1 MPFGQRLLNPIL
13 TRTLRH
19 PVMQELFHHRHEW
32 WRQLRGKPQ
41 QVEVWLRFTDPY
53 SYLLIQTLPNFISH
67 FDVKLIFKLL
77 PYQEPNQ
84 FFSYYLRDAWHLA
97 QFHQLQFHHFHAP
110 SEEQCLI
117 ASQLL
122 LANRHLPTDEFLIL
136 AKQVF
141 LCLWEHQHQKL
152 AMLSLRFQN
161 LSVSTTHK
169 KLQQAQLLF
178 DSLNF
183 NKSAMLQFH
192 RSFYWGIDELP
203 LLAKRLELVN
213 LDQAGHPFSL
223 HQDQHQSNQDYLIN
237 DWQQL
242 AQIRSQKYELD
253 FYFNF
258 QDPLSYIYLIATQHL
273 SQHYQIKLNLR
284 PIYLDDDS
292 RQHDLHFSFYE
303 LIHLQELAQ
312 SYNLQINSNYIL
324 SAQGLRHCFALF
336 YAALL
341 QDQASAMTEKILA
354 AIWTD
359 NKDLSYLPHLQS
371 LLADLGYNN
380 KQFKELL
387 KQQAWHGMIEHNT
400 NQWLQLDL
408 PELPSFYLQGEK
420 RISVCGAHRLWT
432 LEMTLIEQLNEQNT
446 LK

>member
-41 QVEVWLRFTDPY
+41 QVVVWLRFTDPY
-53 SYLLIQTLPNFISH
+53 SYLLIQTLPDFITH
-67 FDVKLIFKLL
+67 FDVKLIFKFL
-77 PYQEPNQ
+77 PYQEPDQ

-110 SEEQCLI
+110 SEEQCFI

-122 LANRHLPTDEFLIL
+122 IANRHLPTDEFLIL

-161 LSVSTTHK
+161 LAASSTQK
-169 KLQQAQLLF
+169 KLKQAQILF
-178 DSLNF
+178 ESQQF
-183 NKSAMLQFH
+183 RKAAMLQFH
-192 RSFYWGIDELP
+192 RSYYWGIDELP
-203 LLAKRLELVN
+203 LLAKRLEQLN
-213 LDQAGHPFSL
+213 DDQSGHPFCL
-223 HQDQHQSNQDYLIN
+223 NQDQHQSTQHYLIN

-258 QDPLSYIYLIATQHL
+258 QDPLSYIYLIATHHL
-273 SQHYQIKLNLR
+273 TEHYQIKLNLR
-284 PIYLDDDS
+284 PIYLEEDS
-292 RQHDLHFSFYE
+292 RQHGQDLSFEE
-303 LIHLQELAQ
+303 LTHLQELAQ
-312 SYNLQINSNYIL
+312 SYQLQINPSYIL
-324 SAQGLRHCFALF
+324 SAQGLTHCFALF
-336 YAALL
+336 YLALV
-341 QDQASAMTEKILA
+341 QEKTPQITQHILTS
-354 AIWTD
+354 IWTD

-420 RISVCGAHRLWT
+420 RISVCGAHRLWA
-432 LEMTLIEQLNEQNT
+432 LEMALIEQFNNQNP

>member
-41 QVEVWLRFTDPY
+41 QVVVWLRFTDPY
-53 SYLLIQTLPNFISH
+53 SYLLIQTLPDFITH
-67 FDVKLIFKLL
+67 FDVKLIFKFL
-77 PYQEPNQ
+77 PYQEPDQ

-183 NKSAMLQFH
+183 V
-192 RSFYWGIDELP
+192 
-203 LLAKRLELVN
+203 LAIMFFR
-213 LDQAGHPFSL
+213 F
-223 HQDQHQSNQDYLIN
+223 
-237 DWQQL
+237 
-242 AQIRSQKYELD
+242 
-253 FYFNF
+253 
-258 QDPLSYIYLIATQHL
+258 
-273 SQHYQIKLNLR
+273 
-284 PIYLDDDS
+284 
-292 RQHDLHFSFYE
+292 
-303 LIHLQELAQ
+303 
-312 SYNLQINSNYIL
+312 
-324 SAQGLRHCFALF
+324 
-336 YAALL
+336 
-341 QDQASAMTEKILA
+341 
-354 AIWTD
+354 
-359 NKDLSYLPHLQS
+359 
-371 LLADLGYNN
+371 
-380 KQFKELL
+380 
-387 KQQAWHGMIEHNT
+387 
-400 NQWLQLDL
+400 
-408 PELPSFYLQGEK
+408 
-420 RISVCGAHRLWT
+420 
-432 LEMTLIEQLNEQNT
+432 
-446 LK
+446 